1 MTPEQR
7 TQASRLFTA
16 LEYGEQLAHR
26 CAVHQAR
33 FAESGQSACFLRAQ
47 ARQEAFHARL
57 FKQAADWSKPARRYR
72 PPATLTAFGAHLAR
86 AMDNRDT
93 TECLVASQIVLEGFG
108 EQILQRLNRGL
119 DNLNIGFKRQ
129 RYLILQQEQSH
140 YAFGLNALRT
150 RFELYETTQE
160 TIRSQS
166 GFYLQMVNRIIDEMR
181 DIFGVLD
188 EDADD
193 YKDSLIQ
200 ALPAWLYARSL

>member
-7 TQASRLFTA
+7 TQAARLFTA

-47 ARQEAFHARL
+47 ARQEAF
-57 FKQAADWSKPARRYR
+57 P
-72 PPATLTAFGAHLAR
+72 HLAR

-93 TECLVASQIVLEGFG
+93 TESLVASQIVLEGFG

-119 DNLNIGFKRQ
+119 DNLNIGFRRQ
-129 RYLILQQEQSH
+129 RYLVLQQEQSH

-150 RFELYETTQE
+150 KLELNETTQE
-160 TIRSQS
+160 TIRSQT

-200 ALPAWLYARSL
+200 GLPAWLYTRPL